1 MKIKNHIP
9 SVLVA
14 ALISALSA
22 CGGGDGASNSAAN
35 TASPTTPAASGTGN
49 GDTSTTST
57 GSTATNTTTPTTVPA
72 TTPTTTP
79 VTTVALIDISAPIL
93 ANQNVVLNGDSVV
106 DIPAGTTTYG
116 GIISGTGTLT
126 VRAPGGSGTLVLT
139 ADSSFTL
146 PTSQQTETATQT
158 KSPTDP
164 NHVHYWVIHN
174 PNPPAVIVNAGATLQ
189 LGTPSSTGGS
199 IGSYIPNTAGTTINL
214 DNFQID
220 GTLVLESGPTLN
232 MGILSG
238 SGVIR
243 RPPIGATG
251 GTVRFVGDN
260 PFSGVYSQ
268 LYGGYFGVDHVIFSM
283 PNATIFSNE
292 SFITAAPEGLFGDTA
307 THLLK
312 YPKTIWE
319 SHYGDDIN
327 TNSGLVMFTGI
338 YSYSN
343 SGDQLKPALSD
354 PSLNTMLVQNV
365 SGSLTGG
372 TNSSFRGI
380 NIEGG
385 TTQWGDG
392 TTNQFFLPS
401 APSPAASNS
410 AVKNA
415 YINLHRGSTLVFDYN
430 GKYSCNVGITGGG
443 GGPDADGSS
452 GAGNLTIAATAG
464 NYAVLTMPQNYN
476 GITTIGAGA
485 TLQIGNGAPVSA
497 VQATVGAPTTAAPYG
512 AILRQTTLAT
522 YTGDSSLLT
531 AESANGSL
539 SDAIVDNGTLIIAN
553 TSTAITLSNISG
565 SGAVKQAGAA
575 STTLSGANSYSGG
588 TTVSAGTLNVV
599 SATAL
604 GSGSVINGATL
615 ATAGSQHALNVG
627 GNYTQTA
634 SGNLALSIGSV
645 PDQLKVGG
653 QALLSGGL
661 TLNFAAAPAHGSRL
675 VVVQA
680 AGGVSGAFTNISGN
694 VGGTGLALA
703 GGQDATSYYVTVP

>member
-1 MKIKNHIP
+1 MRIKNLVPLAI
-9 SVLVA
+9 VA
-14 ALISALSA
+14 AWISTLTA

-35 TASPTTPAASGTGN
+35 TASPATPATTSTVNGN
-49 GDTSTTST
+49 NSTTST
-57 GSTATNTTTPTTVPA
+57 GSTGTNTTTTGSTATPPTTA
-72 TTPTTTP
+72 
-79 VTTVALIDISAPIL
+79 ALIDISAAIL

-106 DIPAGTTTYG
+106 DLPSGTTTYS
-116 GIISGTGTLT
+116 GIISGSGTLT
-126 VRAPGGSGTLVLT
+126 VRAPSGPGTLVLT

-146 PTSQQTETATQT
+146 PASQQTETATQT

-243 RPPIGATG
+243 RPPIGTTG

-307 THLLK
+307 LHQLK

-327 TNSGLVMFTGI
+327 TNSGLVIFSGI

-372 TNSSFRGI
+372 DHSSFRGI

-401 APSPAASNS
+401 APSPAAPNS

-415 YINLHRGSTLVFDYN
+415 YINLHRGATLVFDYN

-443 GGPDADGSS
+443 GGPDADGST
-452 GAGNLTIAATAG
+452 GTGNLTIAATAG
-464 NYAVLTMPQNYN
+464 NYAILTMPQNYN

-497 VQATVGAPTTAAPYG
+497 VQATVGAPTAAAPYG
-512 AILRQTTLAT
+512 AITRQTTVAT

-539 SDAIVDNGTLIIAN
+539 SNAIVDNGTLIIAN
-553 TSTAITLSNISG
+553 TSTTITLSNISG
-565 SGAVKQAGAA
+565 SGTIKQAGTAT
-575 STTLSGANSYSGG
+575 TTLSGANSYSGG
-588 TTVSAGTLNVV
+588 TTISGGTLSVA
-599 SATAL
+599 SDTAL
-604 GSGSVINGATL
+604 GSGSTTNSATL
-615 ATAGSQHALNVG
+615 ATAGSQHAINVS

-634 SGNLALSIGSV
+634 GGSLALSIGSV
-645 PDQLKVGG
+645 SDQLKAGG
-653 QALLSGGL
+653 QAILAGSLA
-661 TLNFAAAPAHGSRL
+661 LNFASAPAPGSRF

-680 AGGVSGAFTNISGN
+680 AGGVSGAFTSVSGN
-694 VGGTGLALA
+694 GVSLV
-703 GGQDATSYYVTVP
+703 GGQDATSYYVTVQ

>member
-1 MKIKNHIP
+1 MKIKTYVP
-9 SVLVA
+9 SAIAA
-14 ALISALSA
+14 ALISTLSA
-22 CGGGDGASNSAAN
+22 CGGGDSASSGDTAN
-35 TASPTTPAASGTGN
+35 ATNPATPATTTGTVTN
-49 GDTSTTST
+49 STSNTSS
-57 GSTATNTTTPTTVPA
+57 GSTATNTTSTSA
-72 TTPTTTP
+72 TTAVTGSTTTQ
-79 VTTVALIDISAPIL
+79 VTAVALIDISAAIL
-93 ANQNVVLNGDSVV
+93 ANQNLVLNGDSVV
-106 DIPAGTTTYG
+106 NLPAGTTTYSG
-116 GIISGTGTLT
+116 VISGAGTLT
-126 VRAPGGSGTLVLT
+126 LRAPSGAGTLVLT
-139 ADSSFTL
+139 ADSNFTL
-146 PTSQQTETATQT
+146 PASQQTETATQT
-158 KSPTDP
+158 KSPFDP

-174 PNPPAVIVNAGATLQ
+174 PNPPAVIVDAGATLQ

-214 DNFQID
+214 DNYQID
-220 GTLVLESGPTLN
+220 GTLVLESGPPLN

-307 THLLK
+307 GHLLK

-327 TNSGLVMFTGI
+327 TNSGLVIFSGV

-343 SGDQLKPALSD
+343 SGDQLKPALSN

-372 TNSSFRGI
+372 HNSSFRGI

-385 TTQWGDG
+385 ITQWGDG
-392 TTNQFFLPS
+392 TSNQFFLPS
-401 APSPAASNS
+401 APSPAAPDSS
-410 AVKNA
+410 VKNA

-443 GGPDADGSS
+443 GGPHADGST

-464 NYAVLTMPQNYN
+464 NYAILTMPQNYN

-497 VQATVGAPTTAAPYG
+497 VLATVGAPTAAEPYG
-512 AILRQTTLAT
+512 AVTRQTTLAT

-531 AESANGSL
+531 AESASGSL

-553 TSTAITLSNISG
+553 TSSAITLANISG
-565 SGAVKQAGAA
+565 SGTLKQAGAA
-575 STTLSGANSYSGG
+575 NTTLSGANSYSGG
-588 TTVSAGTLNVV
+588 TTISGGTLSVA

-604 GSGSVINGATL
+604 GSGSLTNGATL
-615 ATAGSQHALNVG
+615 ATAGSQHAINVSG
-627 GNYTQTA
+627 SYTQTA
-634 SGNLALSIGSV
+634 SGNLVLSMGSV
-645 PDQLKVGG
+645 NDQLKVGG
-653 QALLSGGL
+653 QAFLSGSL
-661 TLNFAAAPAHGSRL
+661 TLNFASTPAPGSRF

-680 AGGVSGAFTNISGN
+680 AGGVSGGFSSISGN
-694 VGGTGLALA
+694 GVTLA
-703 GGQDATSYYVTVP
+703 GGQDAGSYYVTVQ

>member
-1 MKIKNHIP
+1 
-9 SVLVA
+9 
-14 ALISALSA
+14 
-22 CGGGDGASNSAAN
+22 
-35 TASPTTPAASGTGN
+35 
-49 GDTSTTST
+49 
-57 GSTATNTTTPTTVPA
+57 
-72 TTPTTTP
+72 
-79 VTTVALIDISAPIL
+79 VTTVALIDISASIL
-93 ANQNVVLNGDSVV
+93 ADQNIVLNGDSVV
-106 DIPAGTTTYG
+106 NIPAGTTTYSG
-116 GIISGTGTLT
+116 VISGTGTLT
-126 VRAPGGSGTLVLT
+126 VRAPGGAGTLVLT
-139 ADSSFTL
+139 ADSNFTL
-146 PTSQQTETATQT
+146 PASQQTETATQT
-158 KSPTDP
+158 KSPVDP

-220 GTLVLESGPTLN
+220 GTLVLESGPALN

-243 RPPIGATG
+243 RPPIGSTG

-307 THLLK
+307 AHQLK

-327 TNSGLVMFTGI
+327 TNSGLVIFSGV

-343 SGDQLKPALSD
+343 SGDQLKPSLSD

-365 SGSLTGG
+365 SGSPTGG
-372 TNSSFRGI
+372 HNSSFRGI

-392 TTNQFFLPS
+392 TNNQFFLPS
-401 APSPAASNS
+401 APSPAAPDSS
-410 AVKNA
+410 VKNA

-430 GKYSCNVGITGGG
+430 GRYSCNVSITGGG
-443 GGPDADGSS
+443 GGPHADGST
-452 GAGNLTIAATAG
+452 GTGNLTIAATAG
-464 NYAVLTMPQNYN
+464 NYAILTMPQNYN

-497 VQATVGAPTTAAPYG
+497 VLATVGAPTAAEPNG
-512 AILRQTTLAT
+512 AITRKTTLAT

-539 SDAIVDNGTLIIAN
+539 SNAIVDNGTLIIAN

-575 STTLSGANSYSGG
+575 STTLAGANSYSGG
-588 TTVSAGTLNVV
+588 TTISGGTLNVA

-604 GSGSVINGATL
+604 GSGNVSNGATL
-615 ATAGSQHALNVG
+615 ATAGSQHAITVS

-634 SGNLALSIGSV
+634 SGNLTLSIGSV
-645 PDQLKVGG
+645 SDQLKAGG
-653 QALLSGGL
+653 QAFLSGSL
-661 TLNFAAAPAHGSRL
+661 TLNFAATPAQGSRY

-680 AGGVSGAFTNISGN
+680 AGGVSGGFSSISGN
-694 VGGTGLALA
+694 GVTLV
-703 GGQDATSYYVTVP
+703 GGQDATSYYVTVQ